1 MMQSGC
7 WDDFILKNHFRV
19 IPSNWLYNFDIWHFD
34 KLLSAG
40 EENVPWNVYAALTTT
55 IRNKWN
61 HLISEQKNMI
71 FAARRHT
78 HSYTYSQALPDK
90 WNEWKRCNRLN
101 IDSNIFYMQK
111 MKLNQKNLFV
121 LIIKSNQPNI
131 GQSMEMCLWLRLS
144 RPFNSYYFRAFSSFL
159 IFEPFNA

>member
-1 MMQSGC
+1 MQKKTYENVTQRKWTGCSQLLFHANIMMQSGC

-19 IPSNWLYNFDIWHFD
+19 IPNNWLYNFDIWHFD

-90 WNEWKRCNRLN
+90 WKEWKRCNRLN

-111 MKLNQKNLFV
+111 KE
-121 LIIKSNQPNI
+121 I
-131 GQSMEMCLWLRLS
+131 
-144 RPFNSYYFRAFSSFL
+144 
-159 IFEPFNA
+159 EPKKPVCIDY

>member
-1 MMQSGC
+1 MMQSRC
-7 WDDFILKNHFRV
+7 WDEFIMKNHFRV

-40 EENVPWNVYAALTTT
+40 EENVPWNVHAALTTT

-61 HLISEQKNMI
+61 HLISEQKKHDI
-71 FAARRHT
+71 RGPKT
-78 HSYTYSQALPDK
+78 HAQSQALPDK
-90 WNEWKRCNRLN
+90 WKEWKRCNRLN
-101 IDSNIFYMQK
+101 IDSNIFCMQK
-111 MKLNQKNLFV
+111 KKMNQKNLF
-121 LIIKSNQPNI
+121 IKSNQPNI

-159 IFEPFNA
+159 IFKLFNA